1 MSELA
6 ASLVA
11 VVVDVV
17 AAAADCL
24 LLADPK
30 WNNAG
35 VSKLSRQHRA
45 QFNLSTAL
53 GW

>member
-17 AAAADCL
+17 VAAADFL

-30 WNNAG
+30 WNNTG
-35 VSKLSRQHRA
+35 VSKLPRQHRA
-45 QFNLSTAL
+45 QFNLSTAS